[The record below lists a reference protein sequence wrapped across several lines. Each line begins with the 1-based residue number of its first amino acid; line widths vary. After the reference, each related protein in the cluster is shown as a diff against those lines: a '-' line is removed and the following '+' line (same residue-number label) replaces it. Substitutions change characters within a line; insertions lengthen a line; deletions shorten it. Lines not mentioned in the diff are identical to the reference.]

1 MKTSVVL
8 LGASGS
14 IGSQTL
20 DVLRQY
26 RDRFELAAFSVGR
39 RTEIIDSVIAE
50 FHPGFLTVKEEKDA
64 EFFRRKYPEIRVYS
78 GDEGLLEL
86 ISQSGA
92 DMVINALTGYIGLKP
107 TVCALEC
114 GKMLALANKESL
126 VMGGKIVTDLA
137 KKKGILIRPIDSEHS
152 AIFQA
157 LQGNKKEQVEKLI
170 ITASGG
176 SFRNRTRKELEN
188 VTVSEALAH
197 PNWSMGKKITIDSAT
212 MMNKGFEVIEA
223 HWLFDMD
230 YDRIET
236 VLHPESIVHSLVEY
250 KDGAMIA
257 ELGTAD
263 MRVPIQYALLY
274 PERMPNTTKKLHLPD
289 IGSLTFREMSFER
302 YPLLKLA
309 YDAGRQGGNL
319 GAALNGANEAAVK
332 LFLEEKISFLDI
344 ERCVEETLEVFRKN
358 GMYRKDA
365 DLENILESDHWAYRY
380 VKEKVKCLCRH

>member
-1 MKTSVVL
+1 
-8 LGASGS
+8 
-14 IGSQTL
+14 
-20 DVLRQY
+20 
-26 RDRFELAAFSVGR
+26 
-39 RTEIIDSVIAE
+39 
-50 FHPGFLTVKEEKDA
+50 
-64 EFFRRKYPEIRVYS
+64 
-78 GDEGLLEL
+78 
-86 ISQSGA
+86 
-92 DMVINALTGYIGLKP
+92 
-107 TVCALEC
+107 
-114 GKMLALANKESL
+114 
-126 VMGGKIVTDLA
+126 
-137 KKKGILIRPIDSEHS
+137 
-152 AIFQA
+152 
-157 LQGNKKEQVEKLI
+157 
-170 ITASGG
+170 
-176 SFRNRTRKELEN
+176 FRNRTRKELEN

-197 PNWSMGKKITIDSAT
+197 PNWSMGKRITIDSAT

-344 ERCVEETLEVFRKN
+344 ERYVEETLEVFRKN